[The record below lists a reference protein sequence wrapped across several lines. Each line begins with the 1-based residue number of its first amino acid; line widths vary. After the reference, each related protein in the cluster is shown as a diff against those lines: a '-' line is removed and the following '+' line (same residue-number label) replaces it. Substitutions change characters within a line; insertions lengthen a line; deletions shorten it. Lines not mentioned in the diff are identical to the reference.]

1 MPMPSR
7 NLGNLGAAAHHC
19 DCLGQAADTAA
30 DNQASIDR
38 CHRHDPY
45 PLCSAL
51 KQLSRRIA
59 ERGERGRESGQSMA
73 SWKKRL
79 TVAIRKYCHRDN
91 VAFAIIGNKFAG
103 DVAGNAAGDGAIAPS
118 TSRMAASARRSTI
131 AIPESISRAT
141 AVSKARR
148 AAGAAPRHNR
158 AANVRA

>member
-91 VAFAIIGNKFAG
+91 VAFAIIGNKFA
-103 DVAGNAAGDGAIAPS
+103 VLWRKRHCANRATELQKSHIE
-118 TSRMAASARRSTI
+118 RRS
-131 AIPESISRAT
+131 
-141 AVSKARR
+141 
-148 AAGAAPRHNR
+148 
-158 AANVRA
+158 VR